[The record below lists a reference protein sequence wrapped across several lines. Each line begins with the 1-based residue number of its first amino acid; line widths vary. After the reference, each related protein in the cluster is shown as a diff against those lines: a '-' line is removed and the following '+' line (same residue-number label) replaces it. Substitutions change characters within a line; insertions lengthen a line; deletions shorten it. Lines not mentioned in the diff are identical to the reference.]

1 MFDEWGTPLKLFRR
15 IQREMDIVFTLD
27 PCTTELNR
35 LGIDSFY
42 TEKDNGLSKSWEGE
56 IVFMNPPYS
65 RPKISL
71 WITKAR
77 DEAFKNVNTIV
88 VGLLPLRTPQ
98 WFRLNI
104 LPYAKIIKDLR
115 KWNILKECEC
125 GIFFLEK
132 RVRFIDPKTGVA
144 PKDYPNFDS
153 ILVIWR

>member
-15 IQREMDIVFTLD
+15 IQREMDIIFTLD
-27 PCTTELNR
+27 PCTSKLNR
-35 LGIDSFY
+35 LDTNSFY

-65 RPKISL
+65 RPKISS
-71 WITKAR
+71 WINKAR
-77 DEAFKNVNTIV
+77 DEAFINDNTIV

-98 WFRLNI
+98 WFRKYI
-104 LPYAKIIKDLR
+104 LPYSKIIR
-115 KWNILKECEC
+115 NLKEWKTLKNCEC

-132 RVRFIDPKTGVA
+132 RVQFIDPKTGVA
-144 PKDYPNFDS
+144 TKDFPNFDS